1 MKYGQRRPKSQR
13 TDKSEK
19 QKLCRENCSNA
30 KGKLNMAKIDTKSI
44 EGFDAMTAE
53 EKLNALLGYEFEA
66 PKADESA
73 ELTRVRNALNKAS
86 SECADYKKQLRERQT
101 EAEREAAD
109 RLERENALQ
118 EELKAYKNRERI
130 STNKAKF
137 MSVGYDA
144 ETAETLANAL
154 PEGVSDDFFA
164 VQKSYL
170 DQQKQTLLSEAL
182 NRQPKPSVGVPP
194 TISEAEKAEMANLR
208 RYIGLK

>member
-1 MKYGQRRPKSQR
+1 
-13 TDKSEK
+13 
-19 QKLCRENCSNA
+19 
-30 KGKLNMAKIDTKSI
+30 MAKIDVSRI
-44 EGFDAMTAE
+44 DNFDTMSTE
-53 EKLNALLGYEFEA
+53 DKLTALLNYEYEA

-86 SECADYKKQLRERQT
+86 SDCAAYKQQLREKQS
-101 EAEREAAD
+101 EAERAEAD

-137 MSVGYDA
+137 MSIGYDA

-164 VQKSYL
+164 TQKTFL
-170 DQQKQTLLSEAL
+170 DGQRQKIVTETI
-182 NRQPKPSVGVPP
+182 NKQPGLSVGTPP
-194 TISEAEKAEMANLR
+194 TTAQAEAEQENVWRKHMGLPLR
-208 RYIGLK
+208 

>member
-1 MKYGQRRPKSQR
+1 
-13 TDKSEK
+13 
-19 QKLCRENCSNA
+19 
-30 KGKLNMAKIDTKSI
+30 MAKIDVSRI
-44 EGFDAMTAE
+44 ENFDTMSTE
-53 EKLNALLGYEFEA
+53 DKLKALLDYEYEA

-73 ELTRVRNALNKAS
+73 ELARVRNALNKAS

-154 PEGVSDDFFA
+154 PEGVSDEFFA
-164 VQKSYL
+164 TQKTFL
-170 DQQKQTLLSEAL
+170 DGQRQKIVTETI
-182 NRQPKPSVGVPP
+182 NKQPGLSVGTPP
-194 TISEAEKAEMANLR
+194 TAAQAETEQENVWRKHMGLPLR
-208 RYIGLK
+208 